1 MAEAQRLIAVSL
13 GKIAHNR
20 GQRGGASLYK
30 NLLVSTVLHKARHV
44 YMVEN
49 FSAMMQVSYTTL
61 NIWNGISILKVSSI
75 MEFDWTM
82 YKQMIM
88 INQKSTQRV
97 SLFMIMKYMYS
108 CVLQGVGKS

>member
-44 YMVEN
+44 FIQEN
-49 FSAMMQVSYTTL
+49 FSAMMQVSEINTFLTWIYKTFDFRAVEY
-61 NIWNGISILKVSSI
+61 ILSCLA
-75 MEFDWTM
+75 
-82 YKQMIM
+82 MIM
-88 INQKSTQRV
+88 INQESIHVRWGNNDHDYGTHAWQLV
-97 SLFMIMKYMYS
+97 AS
-108 CVLQGVGKS
+108 C